1 VVPQT
6 TAEGTRSFITF
17 AAKVHVGFRAMP
29 TADEAEME
37 AVPVMVVPE
46 DHRLDDFGDEQ
57 N

>member
-1 VVPQT
+1 
-6 TAEGTRSFITF
+6 
-17 AAKVHVGFRAMP
+17 MP